1 MPLGTLDRT
10 PPPFFRQGPSAL
22 TKLVFFSA
30 LSVFLMVADKRFAF
44 VQPLRATLATT
55 LLPVQQALAVP
66 LELWHGGAD
75 YLKGLTQARASEEAA
90 LKAQA
95 ALAARAAQADA
106 LALENQRLREL
117 LALREATAQRS
128 QPAQVLFEAAD
139 AHSRKVVIDRGLTQ
153 GIVAGSPVID
163 ARGVLGQV
171 TRVFP
176 LSAEVSLLTD
186 KDSAIP
192 VLNARTQARSAAF
205 GGSGGPGS
213 GLMELRYMAGN
224 ADVQVG
230 DLLYTS
236 GLDAVYPPGLA
247 VAKVMAVERRNESG
261 FARITLSP
269 AAPADGVRHVLVLSP
284 VGKPV
289 GAQGGGTAVTG
300 SHAAA
305 ATSLPAASA
314 ESAASAASAV
324 KPTRPAP

>member
-1 MPLGTLDRT
+1 
-10 PPPFFRQGPSAL
+10 
-22 TKLVFFSA
+22 
-30 LSVFLMVADKRFAF
+30 
-44 VQPLRATLATT
+44 

-66 LELWHGGAD
+66 LELWRGGAD
-75 YLKGLTQARASEEAA
+75 YLRGLTQARAGEEAA

-95 ALAARAAQADA
+95 ELAARAAQAEA
-106 LALENQRLREL
+106 LAKENQRLRDL
-117 LALREATAQRS
+117 LALREATPVRS

-139 AHSRKVVIDRGLTQ
+139 PHSRKVVIDRGLTQ

-205 GGSGGPGS
+205 GGAGGPGS

-247 VAKVMAVERRNESG
+247 VAKVQAVERRNESG

-269 AAPADGVRHVLVLSP
+269 AAPADGVRHVLVLAP
-284 VGKPV
+284 VGKPA
-289 GAQGGGTAVTG
+289 GAEGGGTV
-300 SHAAA
+300 
-305 ATSLPAASA
+305 ATSNGAAVA
-314 ESAASAASAV
+314 AMSAASAASAASAEAAA